1 MKSGICVWVSHAN
14 VYFSK
19 PIYEEHPSIQQ
30 YKWLIS
36 FSSSGAAGQINES
49 QTIDKWENFT
59 QTWGNGMFTVSCTLE
74 KSLLRNIYN

>member
-14 VYFSK
+14 VYFPK
-19 PIYEEHPSIQQ
+19 AIYEEHPSIQQ

-49 QTIDKWENFT
+49 QTIDKWENFNLR
-59 QTWGNGMFTVSCTLE
+59 QWDVYSKLYSGEVTVT
-74 KSLLRNIYN
+74 

>member
-14 VYFSK
+14 VYFPK

-49 QTIDKWENFT
+49 NKRQVGEFHTNLRQCDVYSKLYSGEV
-59 QTWGNGMFTVSCTLE
+59 TV
-74 KSLLRNIYN
+74 K